1 MTTTDR
7 SRADVARAV
16 PRRPLAGPWLGV
28 PVAVWAAVLLVTVLA
43 WAALV
48 LATRPGVADEAAARN
63 QHAADRLATWLGRE
77 LPTRADAQARLEAL
91 AALGEVERIRWL
103 DASGRAIAQLGAAD
117 APAAPQWFVRLWP
130 IVAPDGLATLIF
142 DGRPSELRVSRS
154 LEPIWGSLW
163 RSAWQFALVL
173 AALGALAIGVAA
185 LAGAALRRSLAR
197 LTSQLRAV
205 HGGELAEPM
214 PLAGDHPLHPIAQ
227 AVAEVA
233 EQRLA
238 LMTAHAEQIDAL
250 RRHACVDALTG
261 LANRRTFVAELDE
274 QLDPG
279 AGFGGVGL
287 VLLRLRDL
295 SGLNLRQG
303 HGRTD
308 ELLVRLADQLRVY
321 PREVPGCVAGRLN
334 GSDFALVLPVAGQ
347 ALGSAQSLLAALR
360 PLLAPLDPG
369 AGVAIGAVELQRPT
383 STGDA
388 LALAD
393 EALVRAEVG
402 GRFALE
408 ALGQPAR
415 TLLGGQ
421 TDWTARIRAALDE
434 GRVRLA
440 EQPLR
445 GADARL
451 MALDCTLHLQL
462 DVHGPFEPAARW
474 FALAAR
480 TPLAAQADERAIEL
494 ALRAIGD
501 DDIGR
506 CVSVAA
512 ASLATPGFVDRVA
525 RRLAAAS
532 QRAFRL
538 CIDIAEATAH
548 DHPDRVREACLRW
561 RPAGAMVALAH
572 AGDALARHP
581 QLVDLGFDWVRI
593 DARCVDGVA
602 AAAGAEQLRRY
613 LRALV
618 QLVQG
623 VGLQVGAEG
632 VRSADDLE
640 VLWSLGFDAAAG
652 PALTGETAGVD
663 LPLEI
668 EAPHRGGAEQTDD
681 CLVAG

>member
-7 SRADVARAV
+7 SRPPVARSAR
-16 PRRPLAGPWLGV
+16 RRPLDGPWLGV
-28 PVAVWAAVLLVTVLA
+28 PAAVWAAVLLLTVLA
-43 WAALV
+43 WAAMA
-48 LATRPGVADEAAARN
+48 LATRQGVADQAAARN
-63 QHAADRLATWLGRE
+63 QRAADRLATRLGRD
-77 LPTRADAQARLEAL
+77 LPTRTDAQAQLEAL
-91 AALGEVERIRWL
+91 VALAPVERLRWI
-103 DASGRAIAQLGAAD
+103 DASGAVIAQLGGAD
-117 APAAPQWFVRLWP
+117 APAAPGWFVRLWP
-130 IVAPDGLATLIF
+130 IDAPDGLATLIV
-142 DGRPSELRVSRS
+142 DGRPTELRVRMS
-154 LEPIWGSLW
+154 LVPVWDALW
-163 RSAWQFALVL
+163 HDALRFGLAL
-173 AALGALAIGVAA
+173 AALGALAVGAAA
-185 LAGAALRRSLAR
+185 LASAALRRTLAG
-197 LTSQLRAV
+197 LTSQLRAARS
-205 HGGELAEPM
+205 GEAPGAIALGAHH
-214 PLAGDHPLHPIAQ
+214 LLHPIAQ

-238 LMTAHAEQIDAL
+238 LMAAHAEQVEAL
-250 RRHACVDALTG
+250 RRQACVDALTG
-261 LANRRTFVAELDE
+261 LPNRRAFVAELDE
-274 QLDPG
+274 QLDPD
-279 AGFGGVGL
+279 AGFGGIGL

-295 SGLNLRQG
+295 YGLNLRQG

-308 ELLVRLADQLRVY
+308 ELLIGLADQLRVY

-347 ALGSAQSLLAALR
+347 ALGCAQSLLAAMR

-383 STGDA
+383 SAGDA

-408 ALGQPAR
+408 AVGQPAR

-421 TDWTARIRAALDE
+421 TDWTARIRTALDE

-440 EQPLR
+440 EQPMR
-445 GADARL
+445 SADARL
-451 MALDCTLHLQL
+451 VAFDCALHLQL
-462 DVHGPFEPAARW
+462 DAHGPFEPAARW

-480 TPLAAQADERAIEL
+480 TPLAAEADERAVEL

-501 DDIGR
+501 DGIGR
-506 CVSVAA
+506 CVDVAA

-525 RRLAAAS
+525 RRLTDAS

-538 CIDIAEATAH
+538 WIDIAEATAQ
-548 DHPDRVREACLRW
+548 DHPDLVREACLRW
-561 RPAGAMVALAH
+561 RATGAMVALVH

-581 QLVDLGFDWVRI
+581 QLVDLGLDCVRV
-593 DARCVDGVA
+593 DARYVDGIA
-602 AAAGAEQLRRY
+602 AGAGAEQLRRY

-623 VGLQVGAEG
+623 VGLQVNAEG

-652 PALTGETAGVD
+652 PALAGDSADVD
-663 LPLEI
+663 VPLEI
-668 EAPHRGGAEQTDD
+668 DAPPPGAAEQRDD